1 MELRRRGQGLF
12 ILVHHF
18 EYRGD
23 RLFAEEV
30 DVTALAGKV
39 GTPFYVYSAATF
51 RRHVRVMR
59 EAFTGINTLI
69 AYAMKANSNQAVLKL
84 LAREGSGADV
94 VSGGELERA
103 IAAGIPPEKIVFSG
117 VGKTFAEMRRGLE
130 LGIHC
135 FNLESE
141 PELERLSDVA
151 VSMGVMAPVSVRINP
166 DVDAGTHAKISTGKA
181 ENKFGIPFAR
191 AREVYARIAA
201 LPGVR
206 AVGVDMHIGSQI
218 TNMAPFDNAFAL
230 LAELIRDLRGAGHD
244 IRHADVGGG
253 LGIPYHLD
261 DAAPPDPLAYAAI
274 VRKHIAPLGIS
285 LVLEPGRLIVGN
297 AGILVTRVEYVK
309 EGAKTFVIVDAA
321 MNDLIRPTLYE
332 AHHDIQPV
340 VHSNLPQI
348 TADVV
353 GPVCETGDFIAQDR
367 KMEGVKEGDLLAVMS
382 AGAYGAVMAS
392 TYNTRA
398 LVPEVLVDGSKWHVI
413 RPRRSIEELIALDS
427 VPDWV

>member
-1 MELRRRGQGLF
+1 M
-12 ILVHHF
+12 VHHF

-23 RLFAEEV
+23 RLFVEEV

-39 GTPFYVYSAATF
+39 GTPFYVYSAATL

-59 EAFTGINTLI
+59 EAFTGIDTLI

-84 LAREGSGADV
+84 IAREGAGADV

-103 IAAGIPPEKIVFSG
+103 IAAGIPPGKIVFSG
-117 VGKTFAEMRRGLE
+117 VGKTFAEMRRALE
-130 LGIHC
+130 LGIRC

-191 AREVYARIAA
+191 AHEVYARIAA

-218 TNMAPFDNAFAL
+218 TSMLPFDNAFWL
-230 LAELIRDLRGAGHD
+230 LAQLVNDLKADGHD
-244 IRHADVGGG
+244 IRHVDVGGG
-253 LGIPYHLD
+253 LGIPYKLD
-261 DAAPPDPLAYAAI
+261 EEAPPDPVAYAE
-274 VRKHIAPLGIS
+274 VVKRHVGKLGVS
-285 LVLEPGRLIVGN
+285 LILEPGRLIVGN
-297 AGILVTRVEYVK
+297 AGILVTQVEYVK

-367 KMEGVKEGDLLAVMS
+367 RMEGVKEGDLLAVMS

-398 LVPEVLVDGSKWHVI
+398 LVPEALVDGSKWHVI

-427 VPDWV
+427 VPDWL

>member
-1 MELRRRGQGLF
+1 
-12 ILVHHF
+12 VHHF
-18 EYRGD
+18 QYRGD
-23 RLFAEEV
+23 RLFAEDV
-30 DVTALAGKV
+30 DLTELAGKV
-39 GTPFYVYSAATF
+39 GTPFYVYSAATL
-51 RRHVRVMR
+51 RRHVQVMR
-59 EAFTGINTLI
+59 DAFKGIDTLV
-69 AYAMKANSNQAVLKL
+69 AYAMKANSNQAVIKL
-84 LAREGSGADV
+84 IASEGAGADV

-103 IAAGIPPEKIVFSG
+103 IAAGVPANRIVFSG
-117 VGKTFAEMRRGLE
+117 VGKTFAEMRRALE
-130 LGIHC
+130 VGIKC

-151 VSMGVMAPVSVRINP
+151 VSMGMTAPVSVRINP
-166 DVDAGTHAKISTGKA
+166 DVDAGTHRKISTGKA

-191 AREVYARIAA
+191 AREVYARIAS

-218 TNMAPFDNAFAL
+218 TDMTPFDNAFAL
-230 LAELIRDLRGAGHD
+230 LAELVRDLKAAGHD

-253 LGIPYHLD
+253 LGIPYHHD
-261 DAAPPDPLAYAAI
+261 EDAPPAPPAYAEI
-274 VRKHIAPLGIS
+274 VRKHIGPLGVS

-297 AGILVTRVEYVK
+297 AGILVTKVEYVK
-309 EGAKTFVIVDAA
+309 EGGKTFVIVDAA

-348 TADVV
+348 VADVV

-367 KMEGVKEGDLLAVMS
+367 RMEGVMEGDLLAVMS

-392 TYNTRA
+392 TYNSRP
-398 LVPEVLVDGSKWHVI
+398 LVPEVLVDGRKWHVI
-413 RPRRSIEELIALDS
+413 RPRKSIEELIALDS